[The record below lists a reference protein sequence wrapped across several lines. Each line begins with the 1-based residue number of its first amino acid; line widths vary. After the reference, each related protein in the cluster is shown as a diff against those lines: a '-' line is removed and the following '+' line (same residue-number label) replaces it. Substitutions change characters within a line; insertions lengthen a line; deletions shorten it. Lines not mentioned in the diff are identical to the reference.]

1 MQNFL
6 HGVKGTDVQPD
17 AVSFHWYPCSG
28 ATLDNCTSAQWNSY
42 AQVVTDVRSWIR
54 KDLGHMVPVGITEW
68 NFDPG
73 GNTVLGSNATF
84 MEEYTSAALS
94 SMISARVDFA
104 AQFDMQDFGGYGA
117 LDMFDMHNN
126 DEPKAQFRALSDTV
140 KQYRLTGTTRGG

>member
-1 MQNFL
+1 
-6 HGVKGTDVQPD
+6 
-17 AVSFHWYPCSG
+17 
-28 ATLDNCTSAQWNSY
+28 
-42 AQVVTDVRSWIR
+42 
-54 KDLGHMVPVGITEW
+54 MVPVGITEW

-140 KQYRLTGTTRGG
+140 KQYRLTGRRLASQTYRLRHRARGRGSRPDQQRHRARHG